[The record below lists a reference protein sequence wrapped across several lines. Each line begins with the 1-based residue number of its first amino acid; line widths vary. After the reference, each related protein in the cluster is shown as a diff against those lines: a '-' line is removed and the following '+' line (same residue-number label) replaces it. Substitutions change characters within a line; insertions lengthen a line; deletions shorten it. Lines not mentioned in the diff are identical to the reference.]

1 MSSQKHSPKSN
12 GETEVN
18 FKKEIESEV
27 NELFKA
33 ERNDFNFDKEE
44 PSDIEELADQLF
56 DALFEH
62 TNDL

>member
-1 MSSQKHSPKSN
+1 MSLQKHSQQSN
-12 GETEVN
+12 GETEADL
-18 FKKEIESEV
+18 KKEIETEV

-44 PSDIEELADQLF
+44 PNDIEELADQLF

-62 TNDL
+62 TNL

>member
-1 MSSQKHSPKSN
+1 MSLQKHSQQSN
-12 GETEVN
+12 GETEADL
-18 FKKEIESEV
+18 KKEIETEV

-33 ERNDFNFDKEE
+33 ERNDFNFDKEQ

-62 TNDL
+62 TNL

>member
-1 MSSQKHSPKSN
+1 MSLQKHSPKLN
-12 GETEVN
+12 GETEDDL
-18 FKKEIESEV
+18 KKEIETEV

-44 PSDIEELADQLF
+44 PNDIEELADQLF

-62 TNDL
+62 TNL

>member
-1 MSSQKHSPKSN
+1 MSLQKHSPKLN
-12 GETEVN
+12 GETEADL
-18 FKKEIESEV
+18 KKEIETEV

-44 PSDIEELADQLF
+44 PNDIEELADQLF

-62 TNDL
+62 TNL

>member
-12 GETEVN
+12 GETEVDL
-18 FKKEIESEV
+18 KTEIETEV

-62 TNDL
+62 TNL

>member
-12 GETEVN
+12 GETEDL
-18 FKKEIESEV
+18 KKEIETEV

-62 TNDL
+62 TNL